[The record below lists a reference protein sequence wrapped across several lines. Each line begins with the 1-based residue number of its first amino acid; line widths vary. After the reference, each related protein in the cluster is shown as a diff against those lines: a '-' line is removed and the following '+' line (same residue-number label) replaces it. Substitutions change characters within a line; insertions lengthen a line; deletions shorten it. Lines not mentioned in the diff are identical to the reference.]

1 MRRLT
6 ATASLQP
13 QGQICTVGRVDELGT
28 NTDIIWKGE
37 RAVAW
42 ALQPGEGTR
51 QNMWIRNEMTG
62 IKEKIPKKGGHSSP
76 EGLDHHVKINSACSG
91 LYLSQVYGTWSSHLA
106 CTMYHVH
113 YMVADKKV
121 NACLSRANTATKRVF
136 KLYTFNFPSFSL
148 S

>member
-1 MRRLT
+1 MIPNSAKYGPLRRPT

-13 QGQICTVGRVDELGT
+13 QGQICTAGRVDQLGT
-28 NTDIIWKGE
+28 KTDISWKGE
-37 RAVAW
+37 RAVAR

-51 QNMWIRNEMTG
+51 QNMWVRNEMTG

-76 EGLDHHVKINSACSG
+76 GALYHHVKINSACSG
-91 LYLSQVYGTWSSHLA
+91 LYLSQVHGTRSSHLA

-121 NACLSRANTATKRVF
+121 NTCLLEYSHVAFLGQTR
-136 KLYTFNFPSFSL
+136 
-148 S
+148 